1 MNQSSPLVLVLVAIL
16 GGVFGAW
23 FVNTVGQPV
32 APESSLS
39 ADLPALAGEAS
50 EDNLAQ
56 SVSALQVE
64 VDLLRNQ
71 LESRKPLAPAHA
83 PVTPMGDIQDR
94 GPSAGLPPTPPEIRA
109 ELNALLEEREVAQ
122 TRERAAR
129 EEERRQERLD
139 RQMTE
144 WQEKLGLND
153 AQALQM
159 RDILADSS
167 RKRSELFTEMREG
180 GGFDRE
186 YIREQMQVMRDSTND
201 ALSNVLFPDQFS
213 TYQEES
219 ENSRGF
225 GGRGG
230 RGSGGSGGSGGG
242 RPF

>member
-1 MNQSSPLVLVLVAIL
+1 
-16 GGVFGAW
+16 
-23 FVNTVGQPV
+23 
-32 APESSLS
+32 
-39 ADLPALAGEAS
+39 
-50 EDNLAQ
+50 
-56 SVSALQVE
+56 
-64 VDLLRNQ
+64 
-71 LESRKPLAPAHA
+71 
-83 PVTPMGDIQDR
+83 MGDIQDR